1 MRKLSTIQKRENLN
15 AVFAIDEPGNGGANH
30 TYAVHKYGETPTILN
45 EPLAIIQFQ
54 NGARKIPTSI
64 HGVIDTDLRI
74 CHERKCLCINAHRRS
89 TYVAESSC

>member
-15 AVFAIDEPGNGGANH
+15 AVFAIDEPENGGANH

-64 HGVIDTDLRI
+64 HGVIDTDLLEIVRD
-74 CHERKCLCINAHRRS
+74 RLKGF
-89 TYVAESSC
+89 